1 MYRMR
6 KLATVFLLNSC
17 LSGAVFAE
25 AGASLGSEIAALN
38 DQIADADATLAS
50 YDGGLIKT
58 LAETRREA
66 LLLLRTMI
74 ESRQQVEVGGA
85 QLEITLPAVE
95 PDPERAEQLLGEMA
109 SQQLRVEA
117 AEDEA
122 ASSGGLIQALAL
134 SRVETEKLTL
144 AQLQM
149 GYLQARYGIA
159 FPVMNQPRQASTTTV
174 PNENAD
180 SMDANAGESLPWADP
195 DYPNIDY
202 TLAPFE
208 QAYNEGHR
216 IEGWWTVEE
225 ELAAIDDS
233 LRIIAVNYSAYESG
247 NFSGLTALIAQCR
260 EGDTSLVFV
269 QDEFLRGN
277 FRRNTLD
284 ITYRI
289 DTSPAQ
295 STRWGEL
302 TSNKGAGLFRG
313 EAESMLRDLYDAE
326 KFFIRITDSNGQRY
340 DAEFD
345 LAGVQNAIDAVAGA
359 CGWTTLNLTQ
369 DDYRAIQTMLNAGG
383 FEAGT
388 PDGIW
393 GTGSK
398 RAMGA
403 FQEQQ
408 GLPATGAPDRETL
421 QALGVE

>member
-1 MYRMR
+1 MYRMGT
-6 KLATVFLLNSC
+6 LATVFLLNSC
-17 LSGAVFAE
+17 L
-25 AGASLGSEIAALN
+25 AGAAFAQAGSSLDSEIAAIN
-38 DQIADADATLAS
+38 DQIADADATLSS
-50 YDGGLIKT
+50 YDGGLINT

-74 ESRQQVEVGGA
+74 ESRQQANESGA

-109 SQQLRVEA
+109 SQQLRVED
-117 AEDEA
+117 AENEA

-159 FPVMNQPRQASTTTV
+159 FPVMNQPSQAGTTTSHS
-174 PNENAD
+174 ENTSSTNA
-180 SMDANAGESLPWADP
+180 SAGESFPWADP

-202 TLAPFE
+202 SLAPFE

-233 LRIIAVNYSAYESG
+233 LRIIAVNYSAYKTG
-247 NFSGLTALIAQCR
+247 NISGLTALIAQCR
-260 EGDTSLVFV
+260 EGDTSLIFV
-269 QDEFLRGN
+269 QNEFLRGD

-302 TSNKGAGLFRG
+302 TSNKGAGIFG
-313 EAESMLRDLYDAE
+313 SEAESMLRDLYDAE
-326 KFFIRITDSNGQRY
+326 KFFIRITDSNGQRH

-345 LAGVQNAIDAVAGA
+345 LAGVQNAIDSVAGA
-359 CGWTTLNLTQ
+359 CGWTTLDLTQ
-369 DDYRAIQTMLNAGG
+369 DDYRAIQMMLNAGG

-393 GTGSK
+393 GTGS
-398 RAMGA
+398 RSAMRD
-403 FQEQQ
+403 FQEKQ
-408 GLPATGAPDRETL
+408 GLTASGAPNRETL

>member
-1 MYRMR
+1 MFRMR

-25 AGASLGSEIAALN
+25 AGASLDSEIAALN
-38 DQIADADATLAS
+38 DQIADAEATLAS
-50 YDGGLIKT
+50 YDGGLIRT

-66 LLLLRTMI
+66 LLLLRTMV

-159 FPVMNQPRQASTTTV
+159 FPVMNQPSQASTTTV

-202 TLAPFE
+202 SLAPFE
-208 QAYNEGHR
+208 QAYSEGHR

-225 ELAAIDDS
+225 ELAAVDDS

-302 TSNKGAGLFRG
+302 TSNKGAGLFGG

-326 KFFIRITDSNGQRY
+326 KFFIRITDSNGQRH

-345 LAGVQNAIDAVAGA
+345 LAGAQNTIDAVAGA

-369 DDYRAIQTMLNAGG
+369 DDYRAIQMMLNAGG

-393 GTGSK
+393 GTGS
-398 RAMGA
+398 RSAMRD